1 MVFDS
6 PMRPEVI
13 THTRGVFIHIYWD
26 ENGVNFLFFLEMSS
40 IFKAS
45 PVPDG
50 ERGSS
55 PILGAGV
62 LDVPPEGPFS

>member
-1 MVFDS
+1 M
-6 PMRPEVI
+6 I
-13 THTRGVFIHIYWD
+13 TRTRGVFIHIYWD
-26 ENGVNFLFFLEMSS
+26 ENGVKIFFLEMSS

>member
-1 MVFDS
+1 M
-6 PMRPEVI
+6 I
-13 THTRGVFIHIYWD
+13 TRTRGVFIHIYWD
-26 ENGVNFLFFLEMSS
+26 ENGVIFFLFFLEMNS

>member
-1 MVFDS
+1 
-6 PMRPEVI
+6 MRPEVI
-13 THTRGVFIHIYWD
+13 TRTRGVFIHIYWD
-26 ENGVNFLFFLEMSS
+26 ENGVIFFYFFLEMSS

-62 LDVPPEGPFS
+62 LDVPPVGPLS

>member
-1 MVFDS
+1 
-6 PMRPEVI
+6 
-13 THTRGVFIHIYWD
+13 
-26 ENGVNFLFFLEMSS
+26 MSS

>member
-1 MVFDS
+1 M
-6 PMRPEVI
+6 I
-13 THTRGVFIHIYWD
+13 TRTRGVFIHIYWD
-26 ENGVNFLFFLEMSS
+26 ENGVIFFYFFLEMNS